1 MHKKYIHLYFVV
13 LASLTDSFFKW
24 ITNKLSFNSFILRMN
39 KTKGGGGL
47 FCSLSFETTHHHEQS
62 QTGVNLSINK
72 IYWLNDLSTCSNSR
86 QWWRSKKR
94 ETSQKGGTKKVKSQK
109 LKLIRES
116 KSCQL
121 THTHTHKSQKSKSQV
136 TYKWGTHSMISRRA
150 PQNTQIRGTSLQK
163 ASTNYTL
170 SASKGHSIALASNM
184 MLQSVMCRIRTNFKC
199 SVCHVFF

>member
-1 MHKKYIHLYFVV
+1 MIWARAQTLDSGGIKKKEKR
-13 LASLTDSFFKW
+13 TQK
-24 ITNKLSFNSFILRMN
+24 R
-39 KTKGGGGL
+39 G
-47 FCSLSFETTHHHEQS
+47 EQ
-62 QTGVNLSINK
+62 K
-72 IYWLNDLSTCSNSR
+72 
-86 QWWRSKKR
+86 RSK
-94 ETSQKGGTKKVKSQK
+94 VKK
-109 LKLIRES
+109 LKLIRVKVMS
-116 KSCQL
+116 TH